1 MVLSRCRI
9 SRPSCNWKF
18 RSGKVNWKKSF
29 QKFRLDF
36 NNDFRSL
43 LKKCVGKPNINDTK
57 MVQESDES
65 SMVTDTA
72 KGMELNSLMEDEK
85 IVQSFLEMDE
95 GHQTC
100 QFKQLEGTI
109 EHTDEQGGIDKD
121 SMWHEVVDGLIF
133 AIYGINNTEYEGNEL
148 EMCGNWGVF
157 PYSGVTDGVL
167 PSEEFIEEDLVSLF
181 FTTRWEYDH
190 RAVLLLVVSGDE
202 DAIRCKVV
210 ALIKADK
217 IEDAFSKIQ
226 YAQKDSFDF
235 SFYKAYCLYRQ
246 NKLDEVLE
254 LLSWHIILLVL

>member
-1 MVLSRCRI
+1 MKVTSLRCVVIGGSFLTRYI
-9 SRPSCNWKF
+9 VEHEKCTAQIYSFAIYRKWLSCN
-18 RSGKVNWKKSF
+18 
-29 QKFRLDF
+29 KFRL
-36 NNDFRSL
+36 L
-43 LKKCVGKPNINDTK
+43 L
-57 MVQESDES
+57 M
-65 SMVTDTA
+65 
-72 KGMELNSLMEDEK
+72 
-85 IVQSFLEMDE
+85 
-95 GHQTC
+95 
-100 QFKQLEGTI
+100 
-109 EHTDEQGGIDKD
+109 
-121 SMWHEVVDGLIF
+121 
-133 AIYGINNTEYEGNEL
+133 
-148 EMCGNWGVF
+148 
-157 PYSGVTDGVL
+157 GVTDGVL